1 MTKPYD
7 VAVVGA
13 GPAGSTT
20 ARVSAESGHRT
31 VIFDRRKIVG
41 IPVQCGE
48 LIPTPREVKNLFPSS
63 KRMPRAVYV
72 PEKFITN
79 RTSSIRLISPN
90 GKTFEFP
97 FEANIV
103 DRGAFDQYL
112 AQQAEDAGAEIKLNT
127 KLVKR
132 TPNNNLELKSN
143 NSRGETRAKVVVGA
157 DGSRSKIAQSLGQ
170 QYTHRETDLSP
181 SLQYVMENSDVDQT
195 VVEMYFGSVAPGGY
209 AWLIPKGGGQ
219 VNVGFGMRRAL
230 ACDETPLRRYLERFV
245 YHNSKVTPLLKNAK
259 IQSRVGAIIP
269 VGGPL
274 QKSWSQNVLLVGDA
288 AGHVMASNGG
298 GIPAALCGGL
308 IAGESISSHLIDGTS
323 LSHYETIWRTEF
335 GSELDTALR
344 VLRVADTVMP
354 SDAITDICMKL
365 AGVRFLEPLIRC
377 RLPPLVNLASKT
389 LVRVLNQVL

>member
-103 DRGAFDQYL
+103 DRGAFDQC
-112 AQQAEDAGAEIKLNT
+112 
-127 KLVKR
+127 
-132 TPNNNLELKSN
+132 S
-143 NSRGETRAKVVVGA
+143 
-157 DGSRSKIAQSLGQ
+157 
-170 QYTHRETDLSP
+170 
-181 SLQYVMENSDVDQT
+181 
-195 VVEMYFGSVAPGGY
+195 
-209 AWLIPKGGGQ
+209 
-219 VNVGFGMRRAL
+219 
-230 ACDETPLRRYLERFV
+230 
-245 YHNSKVTPLLKNAK
+245 
-259 IQSRVGAIIP
+259 
-269 VGGPL
+269 
-274 QKSWSQNVLLVGDA
+274 
-288 AGHVMASNGG
+288 AS
-298 GIPAALCGGL
+298 
-308 IAGESISSHLIDGTS
+308 
-323 LSHYETIWRTEF
+323 
-335 GSELDTALR
+335 
-344 VLRVADTVMP
+344 
-354 SDAITDICMKL
+354 
-365 AGVRFLEPLIRC
+365 
-377 RLPPLVNLASKT
+377 
-389 LVRVLNQVL
+389 